1 MQDSKSII
9 KPLFS
14 LLQPFSRPMI
24 FAIVLGFLTISSGI
38 ALMMTSA
45 WLISTAALQLGIT
58 SLSLAPTA
66 VRLFG
71 LSRASFRYLE
81 RLVSHDVTF
90 RLLAH
95 LRVWFYE
102 HIEPLSPAQLGAY
115 SSGDLMAR
123 LVTDIEE
130 LQNLYIR
137 VIAPPIVAV
146 FVTICVG
153 ITFSFIDV
161 FVAFV
166 AVIFMIIAGTVL
178 PLLTWWIGNQI
189 GVHVVEARA
198 NINIHL
204 VDTIQGLSDSLAY
217 GYASNR
223 LTQLGFYNDSLL
235 RLERHEAWLY
245 GLEGGLSVLMV
256 NLASFCV
263 LLTAIDRVD
272 GVLLAT
278 VTLGIISA
286 FEPITPLAL
295 ATQYLSKEL
304 SAAHRVFSLI
314 SLKPAIQDLTSSHS
328 KPEYNADLSLN
339 NIDFRYKESEPWVF
353 HDFSIDI
360 PYGSRVAITGESGSG
375 KSSLVNLLLRF
386 WEYDRGQVTVDGKD
400 LRTLA
405 HDELRQLFGVMTQ
418 KVHLFNTT
426 IGENIRI
433 ADKSA
438 SDEMI
443 VHVAKAVHIHDF
455 IMSLPNGYDTYVGE
469 NGLSLSGGEGQRLAL
484 ARILLKD
491 APIWIL
497 DEITANLDPI
507 TAKGVMDSVM
517 QLGFNRTI
525 ILITH
530 QTSMVEKYKFD
541 QSVNLEL
548 DESNQKQGLER
559 VLSLFDLQVNAT

>member
-1 MQDSKSII
+1 MQSSKSVT
-9 KPLFS
+9 KS
-14 LLQPFSRPMI
+14 LLTLLRPFSRSI
-24 FAIVLGFLTISSGI
+24 LLALLLSIVTISSSI

-71 LSRASFRYLE
+71 LSRATFRYLE

-90 RLLAH
+90 RILAH

-102 HIEPLSPAQLGAY
+102 NIEPLSPAQLDAF

-123 LVTDIEE
+123 LVSDVEE
-130 LQNLYIR
+130 LQNTYIR

-146 FVTICVG
+146 IITIGIG
-153 ITFSFIDV
+153 ITFSFIDI
-161 FVAFV
+161 FVALV
-166 AVIFMIIAGTVL
+166 AVAFMIIAGTVL

-189 GVHVVEARA
+189 GVHLVAARA

-217 GYASNR
+217 GYATNR
-223 LTQLGFYNDSLL
+223 LELLSDFNNEVL
-235 RLERHEAWLY
+235 RLELQEAWLY
-245 GLEGGLSVLMV
+245 SLQGGVSVLMV
-256 NLASFCV
+256 NLASFSV

-278 VTLGIISA
+278 VTLGMIAA

-295 ATQYLSKEL
+295 ATQYLGKEL
-304 SAAHRVFSLI
+304 SAARRVFNLMD
-314 SLKPAIQDLTSSHS
+314 LKPTIVERIETRS
-328 KPEYNADLSLN
+328 KPDHDINLALKE
-339 NIDFRYKESEPWVF
+339 IDFRYGKTEPWVF

-360 PYGSRVAITGESGSG
+360 PFGSRVVITGESGSG

-386 WEYDRGQVTVDGKD
+386 WDYEKGQVIVGDMPLKE
-400 LRTLA
+400 LA
-405 HDELRQLFGVMTQ
+405 HDDARSLFGVMTQ
-418 KVHLFNTT
+418 SVHLFNTT
-426 IGENIRI
+426 ISENIRI
-433 ADKSA
+433 ANKSA

-443 VHVAKAVHIHDF
+443 IDVAKAVQIHDF

-469 NGLSLSGGEGQRLAL
+469 NGLSLSGGERQRLAL

-497 DEITANLDPI
+497 DEITANLDFV
-507 TAKGVMDSVM
+507 TADKVLASVM
-517 QLGFNRTI
+517 QLGTNRTI

-530 QTSMVEKYKFD
+530 QTSLVEKYKFD
-541 QSVNLEL
+541 QALNFEV
-548 DESNQKQGLER
+548 
-559 VLSLFDLQVNAT
+559 